1 MQQEEEERRLKE
13 EEEARLK
20 KEREEFERLE
30 KKRLE
35 QEKWEKLEAKDLERK
50 NEEAAE
56 LSLLERCFSKAEQ
69 MKREVRL
76 ISQWKHYLQCDGHPD
91 PTVAQEINTYISLW
105 REETNETFEQVIQ
118 KSDQVLSLIDKLT
131 LMLFETPPF
140 DLQHKNITQYKG
152 SILELQDLLFLKFNR
167 ATEIL
172 LRQASALADLD
183 SGNME
188 KVIQAENITVYLWAN
203 LKKNPRQRSVRFC
216 GSEIG
221 FEIPR
226 VLATSDIALRL
237 LHTHFDHV
245 SPLPTVTPFDHAP
258 EPGGEDTAV
267 KAAGS
272 ALAETAASPEP
283 EAAAGS
289 PEPEA
294 AGSSEAEALDSLV
307 ESPTEDLLSAQDE
320 EAEVQEEAPEEPRPE
335 SSLHV
340 TVGEEEDPKAG
351 TQELELALLS
361 QRVSAAQ
368 LKMLENVQDK
378 PHFFEDDEVD
388 MCQFSTLGGVYH
400 LDVLELPPQ
409 CKPMKG
415 WVIVRVLQEGL
426 QKYIYPPETTEEA
439 DVENA
444 FPPIEVTLQVHKNV
458 VFFENPLVA
467 RWDPQV
473 KLWKTDGISHTSYN
487 PESRLVSFSM
497 DTFSPVTLIQ
507 DTHINMPFQYWE
519 LVPLDVNQALFTVK
533 TVFAKIQI
541 HIKDNLCLLASLD
554 LRNNQDFTFL
564 EGKWMTPI
572 SFILALKNAGL
583 NIFPSGH
590 SHFYVLINYKSP
602 KVEVKTYQQ
611 MALLSSAFA
620 FGWSKWNIHCDSRK
634 AIFKAREHN
643 PEEESIQ
650 DIDCMIVMFTGDRAQ
665 RLHVSEYSE
674 DFSEQ
679 PQEGS
684 EFHSTLYHM
693 VTGVASPAALD
704 NIRNSSAL
712 FVDTVCHML
721 LSTRPLSYS

>member
-1 MQQEEEERRLKE
+1 MCSLLFVPYEAPKKADGKKKISKAQRLKMLQEEEERRLKE
-13 EEEARLK
+13 EEEERLR
-20 KEREEFERLE
+20 KEREEVERLE

-35 QEKWEKLEAKDLERK
+35 QEKWEKLEDKDLDRK

-56 LSLLERCFSKAEQ
+56 LSLLEMCFTEAEQ
-69 MKREVRL
+69 MKREVQL
-76 ISQWKHYLQCDGHPD
+76 LSQWKHYLQCDGHPD

-131 LMLFETPPF
+131 LILLETPPF
-140 DLQHKNITQYKG
+140 DLQNKSIMQYKG

-172 LRQASALADLD
+172 LRQASTLADPD

-188 KVIQAENITVYLWAN
+188 KVIQAESITVYVWAN
-203 LKKNPRQRSVRFC
+203 LKKNPRQRSIRFC
-216 GSEIG
+216 GTEIG

-245 SPLPTVTPFDHAP
+245 SPLPTVAAASDRAP
-258 EPGGEDTAV
+258 EPSKEDTGV

-272 ALAETAASPEP
+272 VVAELAGSPKP
-283 EAAAGS
+283 EAAGS
-289 PEPEA
+289 PE
-294 AGSSEAEALDSLV
+294 SEAPG
-307 ESPTEDLLSAQDE
+307 SPEPEVPL
-320 EAEVQEEAPEEPRPE
+320 EVQEMPRPE
-335 SSLHV
+335 SSLQ
-340 TVGEEEDPKAG
+340 EEPKIKAY
-351 TQELELALLS
+351 ELEMALLS

-378 PHFFEDDEVD
+378 PEIFEDDEVD
-388 MCQFSTLGGVYH
+388 LCQFSTLGGVYH

-409 CKPMKG
+409 CKPVKG

-426 QKYIYPPETTEEA
+426 QKYIYPPEATEEV

-444 FPPIEVTLQVHKNV
+444 FPPIEVTLEVHKNV
-458 VFFENPLVA
+458 IFFENPQVA

-473 KLWKTDGISHTSYN
+473 KHWKTDGISHTTYN
-487 PESRLVSFSM
+487 PEGRLVSFSL
-497 DTFSPVTLIQ
+497 DTFGPITLIQ

-519 LVPLDVNQALFTVK
+519 LVPLDLNQALFTVK

-541 HIKDNLCLLASLD
+541 HIKDNLCLLASLN
-554 LRNNQDFTFL
+554 LHNNQDFTFL

-572 SFILALKNAGL
+572 SFILALKKAGL

-602 KVEVKTYQQ
+602 MVEMKTYQQ

-620 FGWSKWNIHCDSRK
+620 FGWSRWNIHSDSRK
-634 AIFKAREHN
+634 VIFKVSEHI

-650 DIDCMIVMFTGDRAQ
+650 DIDCMIIMFTGDRAQ
-665 RLHVSEYSE
+665 RLHISEYSE

-693 VTGVASPAALD
+693 ITGVASPAALD
-704 NIRNSSAL
+704 NIRNSSTL
-712 FVDTVCHML
+712 FVDTVCYML

>member
-1 MQQEEEERRLKE
+1 MIFCSL
-13 EEEARLK
+13 EEARLK

-118 KSDQVLSLIDKLT
+118 KSDQVLNLIDKLM

-320 EAEVQEEAPEEPRPE
+320 ETEAPEEAPEEPRPE

-415 WVIVRVLQEGL
+415 WVIVR
-426 QKYIYPPETTEEA
+426 
-439 DVENA
+439 
-444 FPPIEVTLQVHKNV
+444 
-458 VFFENPLVA
+458 
-467 RWDPQV
+467 
-473 KLWKTDGISHTSYN
+473 TDGISHTSYN

-497 DTFSPVTLIQ
+497 ETFSPVTLIQ

-541 HIKDNLCLLASLD
+541 HI
-554 LRNNQDFTFL
+554 
-564 EGKWMTPI
+564 
-572 SFILALKNAGL
+572 
-583 NIFPSGH
+583 
-590 SHFYVLINYKSP
+590 
-602 KVEVKTYQQ
+602 
-611 MALLSSAFA
+611 
-620 FGWSKWNIHCDSRK
+620 
-634 AIFKAREHN
+634 KAREHN